1 MEADGSMNNYVK
13 QEQARLR
20 RNKNRLLKNR
30 GGVREL
36 DKVPDVIFIV
46 DINREHNA
54 VAEAAIIGVADD
66 LKGQVPKAFVILSAG
81 MNASDNLSNELRD
94 HVARTIGKIA
104 RPDSIEF
111 VETLPKTRS
120 GKIMRR
126 LLKAK
131 EAGQDIGDTST
142 LDPMS
147 FADEEE

>member
-1 MEADGSMNNYVK
+1 MQFADLPALSRPTDFPSASEGQRQRQIGHIFAATGPTQTYGG
-13 QEQARLR
+13 ARLPTAR
-20 RNKNRLLKNR
+20 Q
-30 GGVREL
+30 
-36 DKVPDVIFIV
+36 
-46 DINREHNA
+46 A
-54 VAEAAIIGVADD
+54 
-66 LKGQVPKAFVILSAG
+66 ILSAG
-81 MNASDNLSNELRD
+81 MNASDTLSNELRD